1 MKHSLRLVAR
11 SRETIYNWPNV
22 HLNVYGCKLRYYH
35 LIYVFKPNA
44 LATVTLVNSSHPS
57 HSCIDCPQTDVTESM
72 YEMAFYVF
80 YVSHLPLTS
89 NFLYTKDFISNLRT
103 AWPSNV
109 KHSLARASS
118 SVYVRW
124 QAVAVVCVGFG
135 HNHKSNTPL
144 NN

>member
-1 MKHSLRLVAR
+1 MH
-11 SRETIYNWPNV
+11 WQ
-22 HLNVYGCKLRYYH
+22 
-35 LIYVFKPNA
+35 A
-44 LATVTLVNSSHPS
+44 LATVTHVDSSHTS